1 MRGRAEPRIWT
12 PPLRELTRETSF
24 GYDVIDFAD
33 AVLGMPL
40 DPWQQ
45 WLVIHAGEMLDDGR
59 PRFRIVHVM
68 VARQNGK
75 THLPVILAL
84 YWQVVVN
91 VPMILGTST
100 KVDYA
105 KESWLKSIRVAEHAP
120 GLTDIVPKKRREWT
134 RHGSGEQ
141 ESRLNPDPDDPTMVD
156 SRYKISA
163 ANEEGGRSLTIDRL
177 ILDELRQHHD
187 YSAWDAAVPAGNA
200 VRDFQ
205 VWALSNAGSDKSIVL
220 NDERAS
226 AIAFIE
232 TGEGDPRTGWF
243 EWSAPPNADPLDIS
257 ALAQANPNL
266 GYRIDPEALLADA
279 RKAIHAG
286 GAKLAGFRT
295 ENMCQAVT
303 VDDPVIPPEKWR
315 AIADPE
321 SQITG
326 RVAFAVEVALN
337 GSSSAIAVAGY
348 RADGI
353 IHGEIV
359 DEREGST
366 WVPARL
372 AELAD
377 KWSPV
382 MVALDPSSP
391 AGQLSADLLARGV
404 EVHEMSGAE
413 MAASFGGFM
422 RDVAEDRFRHLG
434 QMSVQRALD
443 AAVTRSM
450 GDGARSWGR
459 RRSGRDIASLVAV
472 TSARWALIEVIPATD
487 LPVWGFMT

>member
-1 MRGRAEPRIWT
+1 LT
-12 PPLRELTRETSF
+12 PETSF

-33 AVLGMPL
+33 AVLDMPL

-45 WLVIHAGEMLDDGR
+45 WLVIHAGEMLPDGR
-59 PRFRIVHVM
+59 PRFRIVHAM

-75 THLPVILAL
+75 TFLPVILAL
-84 YWQVVVN
+84 YWQVIEH
-91 VPMILGTST
+91 VPIILGTST
-100 KVDYA
+100 KIDYA
-105 KESWLKSIRVAEHAP
+105 KESWVKSIRLAERAP
-120 GLTDIVPKKRREWT
+120 GLENIVPKKRREWT
-134 RHGSGEQ
+134 RQANGEQ
-141 ESRLNPDPDDPTMVD
+141 ESWLCD
-156 SRYKISA
+156 SRYKIAA
-163 ANEEGGRSLTIDRL
+163 ANEEGGRSLTVGRL

-226 AIAFIE
+226 ALNFIE

-243 EWSAPPNADPLDIS
+243 EWSAPPNADPLDLA

-266 GYRIDPEALLADA
+266 GYRIDAEALLADA

-295 ENMCQAVT
+295 ENMCQSVS
-303 VDDPVIPPEKWR
+303 VDDPVIPAERWA
-315 AIADPE
+315 AIADPH
-321 SQITG
+321 SQISG

-337 GSSSAIAVAGY
+337 GSSAAIAVAGY
-348 RADGI
+348 RDDGL
-353 IHGEIV
+353 IHGEV
-359 DEREGST
+359 VEEREGSS

-372 AELAD
+372 AELSD

-391 AGQLSADLLARGV
+391 AGQLSADLLARGI
-404 EVHEMSGAE
+404 ETHEMTSTE

-422 RDVAEDRFRHLG
+422 RDVAEDRLRHLG

-443 AAVTRSM
+443 AAVTRSI
-450 GDGARSWGR
+450 GDGARCWGR
-459 RRSGRDIASLVAV
+459 RRSGRDIAPLVAL
-472 TSARWALIEVIPATD
+472 TSARWALIEVIPAAD

>member
-1 MRGRAEPRIWT
+1 MRGRTEPRLWT
-12 PPLRELTRETSF
+12 RPLRELTPETSF
-24 GYDVIDFAD
+24 GFDVVRFARV
-33 AVLGMPL
+33 VLDTPL
-40 DPWQQ
+40 DPWQE
-45 WLVIHAGEMLDDGR
+45 WLVIHAGEMLEDGR
-59 PRFRIVHVM
+59 PRFRIVHAM

-84 YWQVVVN
+84 YWQTVQN
-91 VPMILGTST
+91 VPLILGTST

-105 KESWLKSIRVAEHAP
+105 KESWLKSIRLAESAK
-120 GLTDIVPKKRREWT
+120 GLVGIVPSKRREWT

-141 ESRLNPDPDDPTMVD
+141 ESNLCG

-163 ANEEGGRSLTIDRL
+163 ANEEGGRSLTVHRL

-205 VWALSNAGSDKSIVL
+205 VWALSNAGSDRSVVL

-226 AIAFIE
+226 ALHFIE

-243 EWSAPPNADPLDIS
+243 EWSAPPNADPLDLD

-266 GYRIDPEALLADA
+266 GYRIDVDALLADA
-279 RKAIHAG
+279 RKAMQAG

-303 VDDPVIPPEKWR
+303 TDDPIIGPEKWQS
-315 AIADPE
+315 IADPH

-326 RVAFAVEVALN
+326 RVAFAVEVALD
-337 GSSSAIAVAGY
+337 GASSAIGVAGY
-348 RADGI
+348 RDDGL
-353 IHGEIV
+353 IHGEIA
-359 DEREGST
+359 DERAGTS
-366 WVPARL
+366 WVPGRL
-372 AELAD
+372 AELAA

-391 AGQLSADLLARGV
+391 AGLLTADLLARGI
-404 EVHEMSGAE
+404 EVHEMSAAE
-413 MAASFGGFM
+413 LAASFGGFM
-422 RDVAEDRFRHLG
+422 ADVAEDRFRHLG
-434 QMSVQRALD
+434 QTSIARALD

-472 TSARWALIEVIPATD
+472 TSARWALVEVIPA
-487 LPVWGFMT
+487 PEQAVWGFMS